1 MKSILQSI
9 ALVSAI
15 LFIVSCGS
23 GSSGV
28 TNVPITPP
36 LPPADPEFGIDGRA
50 VKGVIGGGTITVVD
64 SAGADVAIASGG
76 TTNADGS
83 YTIIFDQAEVS
94 APIVV
99 TVAGGDGATMVC
111 DIDLAGTDDDCA
123 VGDGTSVAFG
133 ESYPLPGTFALRGL
147 VAEIPTEDG
156 ASATVNI
163 TPASDLATNL
173 ALASADTSALT
184 ADDVEDASSQVLG
197 LIQTITGTDLS
208 GQDLNDIAI
217 PDVADS
223 ADAAA
228 ASDSSLA
235 LAAFSAAIIANQ
247 GEGETVGDVIA
258 RVNASL
264 SANEEGNLA
273 ASGTELSSLTNS
285 VVTALTTVSAQ
296 VTEGGGDSSSVDAAV
311 DNAEAIE
318 EVYDAIGEEDVSVP
332 PVPDP
337 DSTAPLDQTKAFIA
351 TFGNVVSSAL
361 ATTGAAGTGGD
372 AQSATELFAAELD
385 AVAALNSGP
394 ATAASGALE
403 DAVNAAVADLTEDGT
418 VAFDNEDATNP
429 VTFSL
434 TKAGTTFSIADAS
447 ATQTSADG
455 TVVVIS
461 ATTGTSDG
469 AGVFSLEGVTMVTT
483 TPGAAQGDD
492 PVTTQTFTAGT
503 LNGAVVD
510 GNTVTTF
517 DGTVNG
523 TSATTSF
530 GLNIVY
536 TDPVATGSDTY
547 TATISFAS
555 ATADDLSLRL
565 SGTVGEDISNY
576 SVTAGGDTIAFTATP
591 TVVGT
596 GTVVFSDGTVLMTL
610 SLESGSVVADQ
621 AGNIAVLTVAGVE
634 TGTVSAN
641 GTVTYSDGSIQSLP
655 AGIF

>member
-1 MKSILQSI
+1 MKSFLQSI

-15 LFIVSCGS
+15 LFIVSCDS
-23 GSSGV
+23 GGTSGV

-36 LPPADPEFGIDGRA
+36 QPPADPEFGIDGRA
-50 VKGVIGGGTITVVD
+50 VKGVVGGGTITVTD

-76 TTNADGS
+76 TTGADGS

-133 ESYPLPGTFALRGL
+133 ESYPLPETFALRGL
-147 VAEIPTEDG
+147 VAEVPTEDG

-184 ADDVEDASSQVLG
+184 AADVEDASSQVLG

-228 ASDSSLA
+228 ASESSLA

-247 GEGETVGDVIA
+247 GDGETVGDVIA
-258 RVNASL
+258 RVNSSL
-264 SANEEGNLA
+264 TADADGNLA

-296 VTEGGGDSSSVDAAV
+296 VTAGGGDSSAVDAAV

-318 EVYDAIGEEDVSVP
+318 EVYETIGDEDVSVP
-332 PVPDP
+332 PVPEP
-337 DSTAPLDQTKAFIA
+337 DSTAPADQTKAFIS
-351 TFGNVVSSAL
+351 TFSNVVSSAL
-361 ATTGAAGTGGD
+361 ATTGAAGAGGD
-372 AQSATELFAAELD
+372 GQSATELFATELD

-394 ATAASGALE
+394 ATAASRALQ
-403 DAVNAAVADLTEDGT
+403 DAVNAAVADLTEDDT
-418 VAFDNEDATNP
+418 VTIDNES
-429 VTFSL
+429 VSFSL
-434 TKAGTTFSIADAS
+434 TKAGTVFSIADAS
-447 ATQTSADG
+447 STQTSADG

-461 ATTGTSDG
+461 ATTGTSEG

-503 LNGAVVD
+503 LTGAVVD
-510 GNTVTTF
+510 GNTVTEF
-517 DGTVNG
+517 VGTVTG
-523 TSATTSF
+523 GVATTSF
-530 GLNIVY
+530 GLSI
-536 TDPVATGSDTY
+536 TY
-547 TATISFAS
+547 FERAGDDAYAATIDFNS
-555 ATADDLSLRL
+555 ATSDELILSV
-565 SGTVGEDISNY
+565 SGTVGQDIGSY
-576 SVTAGGDTIAFTATP
+576 AVTAGGDTIAFTATP
-591 TVVGT
+591 TAVGT

-610 SLESGSVVADQ
+610 SLESGSVVEDQ

>member
-15 LFIVSCGS
+15 LFIVSCDSG

-28 TNVPITPP
+28 TSVPITPP
-36 LPPADPEFGIDGRA
+36 QPPADPEFGIDGRA

-247 GEGETVGDVIA
+247 GDGETVGDVIA

-264 SANEEGNLA
+264 SANAEGNLT
-273 ASGTELSSLTNS
+273 ASGTELGSLTTS
-285 VVTALTTVSAQ
+285 VVTALNTVSAQ
-296 VTEGGGDSSSVDAAV
+296 VTAGGGDSSAVDAAV

-318 EVYDAIGEEDVSVP
+318 EVYETIGDEDVSVP
-332 PVPDP
+332 PVPEP
-337 DSTAPLDQTKAFIA
+337 GSTAPADQTKAFIS
-351 TFGNVVSSAL
+351 TFSNVVSSAL
-361 ATTGAAGTGGD
+361 ATTGAAGAGGD
-372 AQSATELFAAELD
+372 GQSATELFATELD

-394 ATAASGALE
+394 ATAASRALQ
-403 DAVNAAVADLTEDGT
+403 DAVNATVADLTEDGT

-434 TKAGTTFSIADAS
+434 TKAGTVFSIADAS

-461 ATTGTSDG
+461 ATTGTSEG

-503 LNGAVVD
+503 LTGAVVD
-510 GNTVTTF
+510 GNTVTEF
-517 DGTVNG
+517 VGTVTG
-523 TSATTSF
+523 GGEATTSF
-530 GLNIVY
+530 GLGI
-536 TDPVATGSDTY
+536 TY
-547 TATISFAS
+547 FERAGDDAYAATINFNS
-555 ATADDLSLRL
+555 ATSDELILSV
-565 SGTVGEDISNY
+565 SGTVGQDIGSY
-576 SVTAGGDTIAFTATP
+576 AVTAGGDTIAFTATP
-591 TVVGT
+591 TAVGT

-610 SLESGSVVADQ
+610 SLESGSVVEDQ

>member
-1 MKSILQSI
+1 MKSFLQSI

-15 LFIVSCGS
+15 LFIVSCDS
-23 GSSGV
+23 GGTSGV

-36 LPPADPEFGIDGRA
+36 QPPADPEFGLDGRA
-50 VKGVIGGGTITVVD
+50 VKGVVGGATITVTD

-76 TTNADGS
+76 TTGADGS

-133 ESYPLPGTFALRGL
+133 ESYPLPATFALRGL
-147 VAEIPTEDG
+147 VAEVPTEDG

-184 ADDVEDASSQVLG
+184 AADVEDASSQVLG

-228 ASDSSLA
+228 ASASSLA

-247 GEGETVGDVIA
+247 GDGETVGDVIA

-264 SANEEGNLA
+264 SANAEGNLA
-273 ASGTELSSLTNS
+273 ASGTELGSLTAS
-285 VVTALTTVSAQ
+285 VVTALNTVSAQ
-296 VTEGGGDSSSVDAAV
+296 VTAGGGDSSAVDAAA

-318 EVYDAIGEEDVSVP
+318 EVYEAIGDEDVSVP
-332 PVPDP
+332 PVPEP
-337 DSTAPLDQTKAFIA
+337 GSTAPADQTKAFIS

-361 ATTGAAGTGGD
+361 ATTGAAGAGGD
-372 AQSATELFAAELD
+372 GQSATELFATELD

-394 ATAASGALE
+394 ATAASRALQ
-403 DAVNAAVADLTEDGT
+403 DAVNAAVADLTEDDT
-418 VAFDNEDATNP
+418 VTIDNES
-429 VTFSL
+429 VSFSL
-434 TKAGTTFSIADAS
+434 TKAGTVFSIADAS
-447 ATQTSADG
+447 STQTSADG

-461 ATTGTSDG
+461 ATTGTSEG

-503 LNGAVVD
+503 LTGAVVD
-510 GNTVTTF
+510 GNTVTEF
-517 DGTVNG
+517 VGTVTG
-523 TSATTSF
+523 GVATTSF
-530 GLNIVY
+530 GLSI
-536 TDPVATGSDTY
+536 TY
-547 TATISFAS
+547 FERAGDDAYAATIDFNS
-555 ATADDLSLRL
+555 ATSDELILSV
-565 SGTVGEDISNY
+565 SGTVGQDIGSY
-576 SVTAGGDTIAFTATP
+576 AVTAGGDTIAFTATP
-591 TVVGT
+591 TAVGT

-610 SLESGSVVADQ
+610 SLESGSVVEDQ

>member
-1 MKSILQSI
+1 
-9 ALVSAI
+9 
-15 LFIVSCGS
+15 
-23 GSSGV
+23 
-28 TNVPITPP
+28 
-36 LPPADPEFGIDGRA
+36 
-50 VKGVIGGGTITVVD
+50 
-64 SAGADVAIASGG
+64 
-76 TTNADGS
+76 
-83 YTIIFDQAEVS
+83 
-94 APIVV
+94 
-99 TVAGGDGATMVC
+99 MVC

-133 ESYPLPGTFALRGL
+133 ESYPLPATFALRGL
-147 VAEIPTEDG
+147 VAEVPTEDG

-184 ADDVEDASSQVLG
+184 AADVEDASSQVLG
-197 LIQTITGTDLS
+197 LIQTITGADLS

-217 PDVADS
+217 PDVSDS

-228 ASDSSLA
+228 ASESSLA

-247 GEGETVGDVIA
+247 GDGETVGDVIA

-264 SANEEGNLA
+264 TADADGNLA

-296 VTEGGGDSSSVDAAV
+296 VTAGGGDSSAVDAAV

-318 EVYDAIGEEDVSVP
+318 EVYETIGDEDVSVP
-332 PVPDP
+332 PVPEP
-337 DSTAPLDQTKAFIA
+337 GSTAPADQTKAFIS
-351 TFGNVVSSAL
+351 TFSNVVSSAL
-361 ATTGAAGTGGD
+361 ATTGAAGAGGD
-372 AQSATELFAAELD
+372 GQSATELFATELD

-394 ATAASGALE
+394 ATAASRALQ

-418 VAFDNEDATNP
+418 VAIDNADATNP

-434 TKAGTTFSIADAS
+434 TKAGTVFSIADAS

-461 ATTGTSDG
+461 ATTGTSEG

-503 LNGAVVD
+503 LTGAVVD
-510 GNTVTTF
+510 GIRQTTF
-517 DGTVNG
+517 VGTVSG
-523 TSATTSF
+523 GVATTSF
-530 GLNIVY
+530 GLSITYLEQAN
-536 TDPVATGSDTY
+536 GDTY
-547 TATISFAS
+547 GADISFAS
-555 ATADDLSLRL
+555 ATTDDLSLGL
-565 SGTVGEDISNY
+565 SGTVGQDIGNY
-576 SVTAGGDTIAFTATP
+576 VVRAGGDTISFTATP
-591 TVVGT
+591 TAVGT

-610 SLESGSVVADQ
+610 SLENGAVVADQ